1 MPAAVPLAP
10 ERPPRRARYL
20 IPLGTPRRGEILAAV
35 AAAGVLAAALF
46 APLTLLLFAGFHTV
60 SRITRWRPVWLLVPV
75 CCGALWLLAI
85 GAGTGVAAFAK
96 GTGSAGALLARVAAD
111 PPTLTGLPG
120 AEAHVMAVQFP
131 AALILAAA
139 AAALAWWVRWLHTDE
154 WDLPAARPGL
164 ASLCRQRLTAASV
177 RSGGVLTRDGACLG
191 IDRVTGKPAAVS
203 WRAASGGGVLV
214 TGAAQPAVLASGW
227 QLTHAA
233 IRRRKPVI
241 VVDLAGHRE
250 LPGMLAAVCAA
261 AAAPLQVFG
270 ADGAVRYAPGHGP
283 AAQDL
288 AVLRASPLGRWLGPG
303 PAAAARISLDEVVR
317 RRAVVLFALDQ
328 RRYGRAAEVIAN
340 LVAADVA
347 EVYAALGGEGIAPE
361 GLAWFTEC
369 AGADPAALGRLAG
382 PGCQAG
388 LAAVLTTTVP
398 GPAAALAGQVGA
410 AVIHRLAD
418 RELAARLAALT
429 GTRLVPVSRVPAQA
443 EDTGAAPPGGPAGP
457 AVPFGTMPFP
467 VVPADA
473 LCRLGDDEF
482 VLLTGLA
489 GAPVTVL
496 ARCQAITGRIPA
508 QPRTRYDPPARAR
521 PPSARA
527 RPAPGRPAPGRP
539 VPGRPA

>member
-35 AAAGVLAAALF
+35 AAAGVLAGALF

-85 GAGTGVAAFAK
+85 GAGTGVAAFAR

-227 QLTHAA
+227 QLAHAA

-250 LPGMLAAVCAA
+250 LPAHSRRRLRGRRARRCRCSATDAA
-261 AAAPLQVFG
+261 L
-270 ADGAVRYAPGHGP
+270 RYAPGHGP
-283 AAQDL
+283 AEQDL

-303 PAAAARISLDEVVR
+303 PAAAARISLGEVVR

-347 EVYAALGGEGIAPE
+347 EVYAALGGDGIAPE
-361 GLAWFTEC
+361 GLC
-369 AGADPAALGRLAG
+369 LVYRVRRGRPRGAGRARRPGPPGRARRRADHDRAG
-382 PGCQAG
+382 PGGRARRAGRRRCDPPAGGPGTGGQARRPDRYQAG
-388 LAAVLTTTVP
+388 AGLSRP
-398 GPAAALAGQVGA
+398 GPGRG
-410 AVIHRLAD
+410 HR
-418 RELAARLAALT
+418 RRAAR
-429 GTRLVPVSRVPAQA
+429 
-443 EDTGAAPPGGPAGP
+443 EAGP
-457 AVPFGTMPFP
+457 APP
-467 VVPADA
+467 
-473 LCRLGDDEF
+473 CRS
-482 VLLTGLA
+482 
-489 GAPVTVL
+489 
-496 ARCQAITGRIPA
+496 ARCRSPWC
-508 QPRTRYDPPARAR
+508 PRTRCAG
-521 PPSARA
+521 SATTSSCC
-527 RPAPGRPAPGRP
+527 
-539 VPGRPA
+539 

>member
-1 MPAAVPLAP
+1 M
-10 ERPPRRARYL
+10 
-20 IPLGTPRRGEILAAV
+20 LAAV
-35 AAAGVLAAALF
+35 AAAAVLAAALF
-46 APLTLLLFAGFHTV
+46 APLTLLLFAAFCTV
-60 SRITRWRPVWLLVPV
+60 SRITRWRPAWLLVPA

-85 GAGTGVAAFAK
+85 GAGAGVAAFAR

-120 AEAHVMAVQFP
+120 AEAHVMAAQFP
-131 AALILAAA
+131 AALILAAS

-164 ASLCRQRLTAASV
+164 ASLCRQRLTAASI

-261 AAAPLQVFG
+261 AAAPLQVFR

-283 AAQDL
+283 AEQDL
-288 AVLRASPLGRWLGPG
+288 AALRASLLGRWLGPG

-347 EVYAALGGEGIAPE
+347 EVYAALGGDGIAPE

-369 AGADPAALGRLAG
+369 AGADPAALGRLTG
-382 PGCQAG
+382 PGRQAG
-388 LAAVLTTTVP
+388 LAAVLTTIAP
-398 GPAAALAGQVGA
+398 GPAAALAGQVDA

-443 EDTGAAPPGGPAGP
+443 EDTGAAAPEGSAGP

-473 LCRLGDDEF
+473 LCRLGNDEF

-489 GAPVTVL
+489 AAPVTVL

-508 QPRTRYDPPARAR
+508 QPRAGYDPPARAR

-527 RPAPGRPAPGRP
+527 RPPSARVRPAPGRP
-539 VPGRPA
+539 VPGPPAPGRPVPGPPAPGRPA